1 MNILALMSP
10 RTSVSEFSGYISNQ
24 FNKIIDDP
32 QRIFSLTKPGLIPDN
47 NDQFDAGQYLRLAR
61 KQDDS
66 GRGSKGGPKE
76 FTAQF
81 KSSIN
86 FLKTKY
92 YFNFCG
98 PMRPNKILD
107 NGRQI
112 ANVMVEPWYKRG
124 TALKIQP
131 R

>member
-1 MNILALMSP
+1 M
-10 RTSVSEFSGYISNQ
+10 
-24 FNKIIDDP
+24 
-32 QRIFSLTKPGLIPDN
+32 IP
-47 NDQFDAGQYLRLAR
+47 AR
-61 KQDDS
+61 
-66 GRGSKGGPKE
+66 GRKGGPKE

-81 KSSIN
+81 TQFKRSIN

-98 PMRPNKILD
+98 PMHPNKILD

-112 ANVMVEPWYKRG
+112 ANVMVETWYKRG
-124 TALKIQP
+124 AALKIQP